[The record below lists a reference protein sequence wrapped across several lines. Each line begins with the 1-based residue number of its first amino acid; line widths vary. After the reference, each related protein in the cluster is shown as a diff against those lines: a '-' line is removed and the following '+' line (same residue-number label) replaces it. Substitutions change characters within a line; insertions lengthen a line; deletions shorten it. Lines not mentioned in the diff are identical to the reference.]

1 MDIGKISSAGL
12 GSGLDVNGI
21 VTQLMALERKPIEQ
35 LDQSKSKVEAQLSGL
50 GKLQSGLSAVRDAAS
65 RLTTGSAWSP
75 TTVTSTDQ
83 AAVSAISTGTT
94 PPGNYAVEVR
104 RLASAQSLTSTTVP
118 GPTTVVGT
126 GTLTFEIG
134 EWFTNPPDF
143 TPNAGANAVSITITE
158 ADNTLEKIRDRINE
172 SDAGVSASI
181 VNDATGSRL
190 ALRSLETGQTNGFR
204 ITVNDA
210 DGDGSDALGLSRLAY
225 DANSAVASP
234 MTRTQTAANADLSIN
249 NIPISSA
256 SNTLTDVLDGMTVRV
271 SRVTTAPV
279 ELAVNRDTEAIKKSI
294 TEFATAYNGL
304 MNLMREQTAYNESS
318 KTGGALQG
326 DRTAVGLM
334 SKLRTLVGGS
344 SGANAT
350 FTRLAD
356 VGLEPQRDGTLK
368 VNTTKL
374 DGAVGRLDDLR
385 SFFSRDAEG
394 STNDGFGTMLRQFA
408 ALQIGSDGNVTSR
421 TESAQARLDSI
432 KARTTNLEERLVQKE
447 KSLRAQYTRLDSNM
461 AALSGLQS
469 YISQQV
475 AQWNK

>member
-12 GSGLDVNGI
+12 GSGLDVNSI
-21 VTQLMALERKPIEQ
+21 VTQLMALERKPIEL
-35 LDQSKSKVEAQLSGL
+35 LDQTKSKVEAQLSGL

-83 AAVSAISTGTT
+83 AAVSGISTGST

-104 RLASAQSLTSTTVP
+104 RLASAQSLTSATIP

-143 TPNAGANAVSITITE
+143 TPNAGASSVSIAITE
-158 ADNTLEKIRDRINE
+158 ADNTLERIRDRINE
-172 SDAGVSASI
+172 ADAGVSASI

-190 ALRSLETGQTNGFR
+190 ALRSMETGQTNGFR
-204 ITVNDA
+204 ITVDDA
-210 DGDGSDALGLSRLAY
+210 DGNGSDALGLSRLAY
-225 DANSAVASP
+225 DANASSNP

-279 ELAVNRDTEAIKKSI
+279 ELSVNRDTEAVKKSI
-294 TEFATAYNGL
+294 TEFATAYNSL

-318 KTGGALQG
+318 KTAGALQG

-334 SKLRTLVGGS
+334 SKLRTMVGGS
-344 SGANAT
+344 SGANET

-374 DGAVGRLDDLR
+374 DSAVGRLDDLR
-385 SFFSRDAEG
+385 NFFSRDEEG
-394 STNDGFGTMLRQFA
+394 AASDGFGTMLRQFA
-408 ALQIGSDGNVTSR
+408 ALQIGAEGNVTSR

-432 KARTTNLEERLVQKE
+432 KSRTSNLEERLTQKE
-447 KSLRAQYTRLDSNM
+447 KNLRAQYTRLDSNM